1 MHTMRRILLL
11 LATATAVA
19 VALALS
25 GVLRPEAAH
34 PADPPAK
41 VVTTVGRGTISTV
54 PDVATVSFGVRT
66 EAATA
71 ADALARNSDLM
82 ARVVAAL
89 KAAGGERL
97 QTQEVSLYP
106 RTDETGKTT
115 GFVAQDTV
123 SARSKIA
130 GAGSL
135 VDAAV
140 AAGANTVQGP
150 SLERSDRDAIYRD
163 ALAKAL
169 GDARAKAE
177 ALAKAGG
184 FDVGPVASVDEQV
197 DTGDRPVFESVAAA
211 KASDTAI
218 EPGRQD
224 VDATVTVSFEIR

>member
-1 MHTMRRILLL
+1 MHTMRRLLL
-11 LATATAVA
+11 LLGTAAAVA

-34 PADPPAK
+34 PAEPPAK
-41 VVTTVGRGTISTV
+41 VVTTVGHGTISTV

-82 ARVVAAL
+82 QRVVAAL

-115 GFVAQDTV
+115 GFAAQNTVA
-123 SARSKIA
+123 ARSGIA
-130 GAGSL
+130 GAGKL

-150 SLERSDRDAIYRD
+150 SLERSDSDAIYRD
-163 ALAKAL
+163 ALGKAL
-169 GDARAKAE
+169 EDARAKAE
-177 ALAKAGG
+177 ALAQAGG
-184 FDVGPVASVDEQV
+184 FDVGPVASVDERFDEGV
-197 DTGDRPVFESVAAA
+197 RPVFDSVAAA
-211 KASDTAI
+211 KAADTPI